1 MPWRGP
7 YYYRSVWVDGK
18 PRQVYVGRGPD
29 AELVA
34 RLEQVEVERR
44 QLRRQGCDMARQE
57 DEALD
62 ALLGELN
69 ELTEILTVAAM
80 TAAGYHRHDRGE
92 WRRRRGQH

>member
-34 RLEQVEVERR
+34 RLEQVEVEIRH
-44 QLRRQGCDMARQE
+44 LRRLDWEVARQKA
-57 DEALD
+57 EALD
-62 ALLGELN
+62 AQLGELHQLA
-69 ELTEILTVAAM
+69 ELLTAAAM
-80 TAAGYHRHDRGE
+80 TAAGYHRHDRGV
-92 WRRRRGQH
+92 WRRRRE